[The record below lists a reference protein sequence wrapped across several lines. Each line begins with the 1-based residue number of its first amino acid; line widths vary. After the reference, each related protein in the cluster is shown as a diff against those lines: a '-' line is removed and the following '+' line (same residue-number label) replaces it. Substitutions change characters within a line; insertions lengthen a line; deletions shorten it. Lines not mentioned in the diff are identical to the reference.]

1 MKLVRWIG
9 IALGLYVGLVVV
21 FESLMGIVQPA
32 SDGTLVI
39 TTMDADGT
47 AHERVVSRIESG
59 GRLYVAA
66 NHWPRA
72 WFERAKAHPAVKVT
86 MDGQTGDYTAALVT
100 GAEHDRVAAD
110 KPLGPI
116 FRFLTGFPPRYFLR
130 LDAPAGA
137 G

>member
-21 FESLMGIVQPA
+21 FESLLGIVQPA

-66 NHWPRA
+66 NH
-72 WFERAKAHPAVKVT
+72 
-86 MDGQTGDYTAALVT
+86 
-100 GAEHDRVAAD
+100 
-110 KPLGPI
+110 
-116 FRFLTGFPPRYFLR
+116 
-130 LDAPAGA
+130 
-137 G
+137 